1 MIKGSGVQGGTA
13 GDEDGEVGEVGSAI
27 RHPWMMK
34 RFQFPPIGWKQETVT
49 VSTVVGENGLETDWK
64 RTGVFR
70 FKSGSGVETERKRGG
85 NVDASKSETDGV
97 KNHERFQCGGGW
109 SNQGKG

>member
-1 MIKGSGVQGGTA
+1 
-13 GDEDGEVGEVGSAI
+13 
-27 RHPWMMK
+27 MMK